1 MIAKSFQIL
10 SLLLAYPTVE
20 IQAASCE
27 FGEILSGEG
36 LVPTDHLPAL
46 HRLIEEYRTRELL
59 DLQERYVLL
68 FDRTRSLSLHLF
80 EHVHGESRDRGQAM
94 VDLKAMY
101 KERGLEIDSKELPD
115 FIPLFLE
122 FLSTLPDAEAIDLLG
137 QPAHVIAALGER
149 LAKRESSYA
158 AVMLALAAMAEG
170 DPEAIKALLDEPDD
184 DPDDLEALD
193 AVWEAE
199 NVTFGPG
206 SPDEGCPKVD
216 GMLDRLAAE
225 ITSPPKP
232 AGAETAQNG
241 SAHNG

>member
-1 MIAKSFQIL
+1 MTIKSFKIL

-27 FGEILSGEG
+27 FHDILAGEG
-36 LVPTDHLPAL
+36 LVPADCLPPLRA
-46 HRLIEEYRTRELL
+46 LIEEYRTRELL

-101 KERGLEIDSKELPD
+101 EERGLAIESKELPD

-122 FLSTLPDAEAIDLLG
+122 FLSTLPKAEALDLLG
-137 QPAHVIAALGER
+137 QPAHVVAALGER

-158 AVMLALAAMAEG
+158 AAMLALAAMAEA
-170 DPEAIKALLDEPDD
+170 DPKATEALLDEADD
-184 DPDDLEALD
+184 DPNDLEAID
-193 AVWEAE
+193 AAWEAE
-199 NVTFGPG
+199 QVTFGPG
-206 SPDEGCPKVD
+206 SPDDGCPRVA

-225 ITSPPKP
+225 VPPP
-232 AGAETAQNG
+232 DTAGKALDG
-241 SAHNG
+241 SARNG

>member
-1 MIAKSFQIL
+1 MTVKSFKIL

-27 FGEILSGEG
+27 FSDILSGEG
-36 LVPTDHLPAL
+36 LVPDDHLPPLRA
-46 HRLIEEYRTRELL
+46 LIEEYRTGELL

-94 VDLKAMY
+94 VDLQAMY
-101 KERGLEIDSKELPD
+101 EERGLAIDSKELPD

-122 FLSTLPDAEAIDLLG
+122 FLSTLPQDEALDLLS

-149 LAKRESSYA
+149 LARRETNYA
-158 AVMLALAAMAEG
+158 AVMLALAAIVEA
-170 DPEAIKALLDEPDD
+170 DPKSTKALLEEPDD
-184 DPDDLEALD
+184 DPNDLEALD

-225 ITSPPKP
+225 MDTPPADADTP
-232 AGAETAQNG
+232 EERA
-241 SAHNG
+241 

>member
-1 MIAKSFQIL
+1 MTVKSFKIL

-27 FGEILSGEG
+27 FYDILAGEG
-36 LVPTDHLPAL
+36 LVPDNHLPPLRA
-46 HRLIEEYRTRELL
+46 LIEEYRTRALL

-101 KERGLEIDSKELPD
+101 EERGLAIESKELPD

-122 FLSTLPDAEAIDLLG
+122 FLSTLPKAEALDLLG

-149 LAKRESSYA
+149 LTKRESSYA
-158 AVMLALAAMAEG
+158 AVMLALAAMAEA
-170 DPEAIKALLDEPDD
+170 DPKATEALLGEPDD
-184 DPDDLEALD
+184 DPNDLEAID
-193 AVWEAE
+193 AIWEAE
-199 NVTFGPG
+199 QVTFGPG
-206 SPDEGCPKVD
+206 SPDDGCPKVD

-225 ITSPPKP
+225 IP
-232 AGAETAQNG
+232 AGDDGSTNNG
-241 SAHNG
+241 

>member
-1 MIAKSFQIL
+1 MTAKSFQIL
-10 SLLLAYPTVE
+10 ALLLAYPTVE
-20 IQAASCE
+20 IQAASCD
-27 FGEILSGEG
+27 FGEILSDEG
-36 LVPTDHLPAL
+36 LIPAEHLPAL
-46 HRLIEEYRTRELL
+46 EQLIEEYRTRELL
-59 DLQERYVLL
+59 DLQERYVML

-101 KERGLEIDSKELPD
+101 EERGLEIDSKELPD

-122 FLSTLPDAEAIDLLG
+122 FLSTLPDAEAIELLG

-149 LAKRESSYA
+149 LTKRESSYA
-158 AVMLALAAMAEG
+158 AVMQALAAMAEV
-170 DPEAIKALLDEPDD
+170 DSEAIKALLDEPDD

-206 SPDEGCPKVD
+206 SPDEGCPKVE

-225 ITSPPKP
+225 ITAPPKP
-232 AGAETAQNG
+232 AGAETVQNG

>member
-1 MIAKSFQIL
+1 MTVKSFQVL
-10 SLLLAYPTVE
+10 SLLLAYPTIE

-27 FGEILSGEG
+27 FSDILTGEG
-36 LVPTDHLPAL
+36 LVPTEHLAAL
-46 HRLIEEYRTRELL
+46 DRLIEEYRSRELL

-101 KERGLEIDSKELPD
+101 EDRGLEIDSKELPD

-122 FLSTLPDAEAIDLLG
+122 FLSTLPKEEAIDLLG

-158 AVMLALAAMAEG
+158 AVLLALAAMAEI
-170 DPEAIKALLDEPDD
+170 DAEAIKALLDEPDD

-206 SPDEGCPKVD
+206 STEEGCPKVE
-216 GMLDRLAAE
+216 GILDRLAAE
-225 ITSPPKP
+225 ITSPAKA
-232 AGAETAQNG
+232 AGSETVQSG
-241 SAHNG
+241 SANNG